1 MTTAFMDRWA
11 TVKAN
16 FDVTF
21 GEAFTVLPRVKPGV
35 NARAIVDPSRPET
48 NFIGVYRDPH
58 AQAYPHSPGHA
69 DSAAQRFGDGKP
81 TVDFDRNALPFHIG
95 EDDILVRKATGER
108 GEVSDIADD
117 GFVRVKVA
125 LTAMRKPT

>member
-1 MTTAFMDRWA
+1 MITVFMDRWA

-16 FDVTF
+16 FDVGF
-21 GEAFTVLPRVKPGV
+21 GEAFTVLPRIKTANG
-35 NARAIVDPSRPET
+35 RATPDPTRPET
-48 NFIGVYRDPH
+48 DFVGVYRDPH
-58 AQAYPHSPGHA
+58 TQAYPHSPGHA

-81 TVDFDRNALPFHIG
+81 TVDFDRAALPFAIG
-95 EDDILVRKATGER
+95 EDDILLRQSTGER

-117 GFVRVKVA
+117 GFVRIKVA